1 VLVLGYWGNFSAGRE
16 VNSVYLQNGTAA
28 LATMSD
34 TEEPPAVEEPAP
46 LDEAAVEEEQTGFSD
61 GEEETEATGFSDG
74 EDKDELAATAVEEL
88 PPAITPAASKKTS
101 MVPKRDPVLPINTND
116 LAELEELTDELLC
129 TCLADRFGADIIYVS
144 LSAGWKAL
152 LAITTLHAR
161 VCPRTPLFT

>member
-1 VLVLGYWGNFSAGRE
+1 
-16 VNSVYLQNGTAA
+16 
-28 LATMSD
+28 MSD
-34 TEEPPAVEEPAP
+34 TEELPAP
-46 LDEAAVEEEQTGFSD
+46 LEEAAVEDEKTGFSD

-74 EDKDELAATAVEEL
+74 EDKDEEAATAVEEL
-88 PPAITPAASKKTS
+88 PPPITPAASKTAS

-152 LAITTLHAR
+152 LAITTLHASLS
-161 VCPRTPLFT
+161 PHPLHLISALLLPLNLWG